1 MGDSMGGLLANN
13 EASFCLKFKGKMTS
27 EFYRELEERVIEAIR
42 LNNKLDIDLS
52 EVTEIDLCGLH
63 LVGLLQ
69 SVGVIVATSPIV
81 AETSRRLLS
90 TLYSGALGR
99 VKNTRPPQRLAN
111 RT

>member
-1 MGDSMGGLLANN
+1 MGSSLSDGDAPLR
-13 EASFCLKFKGKMTS
+13 LKFDGKMTS
-27 EFYRELEERVIEAIR
+27 EFYGELEDRVIAALR
-42 LNNKLDIDLS
+42 LNKKLDIDLS
-52 EVTEIDLCGLH
+52 EVTEIDISGLH

-99 VKNTRPPQRLAN
+99 ARKTARASATP
-111 RT
+111 

>member
-1 MGDSMGGLLANN
+1 MEFLRAGDDAP
-13 EASFCLKFKGKMTS
+13 FRLKFDGKMTK
-27 EFYRELEERVIEAIR
+27 EFYKAQEDKVIDAIR
-42 LNNKLDIDLS
+42 LNTKLEIDLS

-69 SVGVIVATSPIV
+69 SAGVIVATSPIV

-99 VKNTRPPQRLAN
+99 AKNREYFGMSK
-111 RT
+111 

>member
-1 MGDSMGGLLANN
+1 MGCLRAGNDAP
-13 EASFCLKFKGKMTS
+13 FRLKFDGKMTND
-27 EFYRELEERVIEAIR
+27 YYPALEDKVIDAIR
-42 LNNKLDIDLS
+42 LNQRLEIDLS

-99 VKNTRPPQRLAN
+99 AKKKAHTAVKQ
-111 RT
+111 